1 MASTIKI
8 LDPVQGLIDYTND
21 IKPYHTKVI
30 EALIEYVGQ
39 DTLSVSVF
47 EDFAFTIESLYEFD
61 GNYICLIGGYGTP
74 YFGDPE
80 NLLVSSPDVS
90 KTILEYPAI
99 GPGFF
104 IVLGDKTVL
113 FDPTVN
119 INLSI
124 ISSIEDKIVGVNA
137 TGSPSTGSFIVS
149 GDKAAEYIAA
159 GNFSVVGSVGS
170 PNNDSDYTVVS
181 AVYQPVGSPPVNATV
196 ITVTEVV
203 PSTSVEG
210 FASILDSTNTGTFA
224 VISSEYTDKHRNPFT
239 TVFVTGVSLVPPTF
253 TSITHPNRRFVSII
267 NSQPLVYD
275 RILSYSNALRLYET
289 SSPPM
294 PYYVAD
300 EGVVI
305 AGIVNLSSSP
315 SSFSVLGNFQ
325 SSNLF
330 VGDEFVVEDS
340 SGNDGTYNI
349 TSLTYEFAGS
359 PVNDFVTTFG
369 VTAIPDTNIDGNV
382 KLNIPS
388 NVFIIDSGDYTRF
401 FVQGSRVNTTS
412 GSHIGRYTTLNSQF
426 FNNKTH
432 IRVRETLIDEG
443 TGRLIIGT
451 GANYIAVDGN
461 VESIYG
467 GSPAQLFNIVGSLRN
482 DGSYTTASATYDMAT
497 KTTQISIVEPF
508 DITDSS
514 GEIHEF
520 ASGDITHLPEGFGAT
535 VDLCEL
541 VPQALSI
548 SSITEDFKVS
558 MGHKFRIEAT
568 VSGSNEI
575 HIQDDNGYVY
585 NIFTAGSPP
594 DTLVE
599 IIDSGINNGQYTIIG
614 VAGGSPSTTTV
625 LTVGG
630 SLQDSGGTPIA
641 GSPPFESGFLLYQ
654 NWWQYYVTNIPAGS
668 PVSEFVVSGDARGDI
683 AGSPPSTIQ
692 HVFTG
697 NPYTVNSVI
706 FDSITNTTSITV
718 NEDIQTT
725 RILLQPP
732 YIGSPPFAGSPPVIV
747 DVRAGSPPFDD
758 WIISI

>member
-119 INLSI
+119 VSLGIT
-124 ISSIEDKIVGVNA
+124 SSIEDKLVDVNA
-137 TGSPSTGSFIVS
+137 STGSPPTGGSFTVL
-149 GDKAAEYIAA
+149 
-159 GNFSVVGSVGS
+159 GNKVADYYDGLGFNIVGSAFNDGAYNVASTTTVSIGS
-170 PNNDSDYTVVS
+170 P
-181 AVYQPVGSPPVNATV
+181 AV
-196 ITVTEVV
+196 TVTQINVNEVV
-203 PSTSVEG
+203 DTNNVEG
-210 FASILDSTNTGTFA
+210 FVSVPDTTNTGVFS
-224 VISSEYTDKHRNPFT
+224 VISSEYTDNFKIPYT
-239 TVFVTGVSLVPPTF
+239 TVFVTGVSLIPPTF
-253 TSITHPNRRFVSII
+253 TSTTHPNRRFVSVV
-267 NSQPLVYD
+267 NSQPLVYN

-359 PVNDFVTTFG
+359 PVNDFGVTTFG